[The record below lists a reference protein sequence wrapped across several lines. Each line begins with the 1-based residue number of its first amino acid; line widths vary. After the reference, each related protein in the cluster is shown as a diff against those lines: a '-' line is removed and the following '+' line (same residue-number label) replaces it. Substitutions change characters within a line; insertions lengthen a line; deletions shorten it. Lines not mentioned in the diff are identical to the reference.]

1 MAEVDDATVAAR
13 TKEILETDEAI
24 KTQYGDGSLTVKT
37 LRKAVAA
44 ALNAEESAIKKV
56 VKSTLLAYMDEQE
69 AQEEEDEPA
78 AEEEEAEPAP
88 KKEKKK
94 KAKRTDR
101 LTDKAALDAKLKEDN
116 WQITEKPR
124 PTKEGGAKPSRHV
137 DKYYK
142 KPGESKQYRSLL
154 EIARA
159 HYPEFLTG
167 EPPAKKEKPV
177 KEKKERAPRSS
188 SSAKPEKKLEL
199 GKITKAGKGA
209 ASKAPPKRKVEPP
222 PPPPAKKPKP
232 PPPEQVVNSAWAS
245 VPERVI
251 AADKVL
257 PKLVTEKNWDEIK
270 KMLKMLGRMD
280 VDVTAL
286 TSCGIGR
293 TVNKL
298 KKAESEDVQTL
309 AKALVKKWK
318 DLVAAQEPFFTG
330 VLVVDGVY

>member
-1 MAEVDDATVAAR
+1 MAEIDDATVAAR

-44 ALNAEESAIKKV
+44 ALGAEESSIKKV

-69 AQEEEDEPA
+69 PQEEEEEPA
-78 AEEEEAEPAP
+78 ADEEEAEPAP

-167 EPPAKKEKPV
+167 EPPAKKEKPQ
-177 KEKKERAPRSS
+177 KEKKERAPRSAAS
-188 SSAKPEKKLEL
+188 KPEKKLEL

-209 ASKAPPKRKVEPP
+209 ASKAPPKRKERPP
-222 PPPPAKKPKP
+222 TPPPAKKPKP

-257 PKLVTEKNWDEIK
+257 PKLVNDKNWDEIK
-270 KMLKMLGRMD
+270 KMLKMLGRD
-280 VDVTAL
+280 LGVP
-286 TSCGIGR
+286 SCCGGFTPFKR
-293 TVNKL
+293 
-298 KKAESEDVQTL
+298 
-309 AKALVKKWK
+309 
-318 DLVAAQEPFFTG
+318 LVAISLP
-330 VLVVDGVY
+330 

>member
-44 ALNAEESAIKKV
+44 ALGAEESAIKKV

-69 AQEEEDEPA
+69 PQEEDEEPA

-124 PTKEGGAKPSRHV
+124 PTKEGGGKPSRHV

-167 EPPAKKEKPV
+167 EPPAKKEKPQ
-177 KEKKERAPRSS
+177 KEKKERAPRSAAS
-188 SSAKPEKKLEL
+188 KPEKKLEL

-209 ASKAPPKRKVEPP
+209 ASKAPPKRKERPP
-222 PPPPAKKPKP
+222 TPPPAKKPKP

-270 KMLKMLGRMD
+270 KMLKMLGRD
-280 VDVTAL
+280 LGVPSCCGVF
-286 TSCGIGR
+286 TSLDG
-293 TVNKL
+293 
-298 KKAESEDVQTL
+298 
-309 AKALVKKWK
+309 LV
-318 DLVAAQEPFFTG
+318 PISPP
-330 VLVVDGVY
+330 

>member
-1 MAEVDDATVAAR
+1 MAEIDDATVAAR

-24 KTQYGDGSLTVKT
+24 KTQYADGSLTVKT

-44 ALNAEESAIKKV
+44 ALGAEESSIKKV

-69 AQEEEDEPA
+69 PQEEEEA
-78 AEEEEAEPAP
+78 AAADEEEEAEPAP

-167 EPPAKKEKPV
+167 EPPAKKEKPQ
-177 KEKKERAPRSS
+177 KEKKERAPRSAAS
-188 SSAKPEKKLEL
+188 KPEKKLEL

-209 ASKAPPKRKVEPP
+209 ASKAPPKRKERPP
-222 PPPPAKKPKP
+222 TPPPAKKPKP

-257 PKLVTEKNWDEIK
+257 PKLVNDKNWDEIK
-270 KMLKMLGRMD
+270 KMLKMLGRARG
-280 VDVTAL
+280 VP
-286 TSCGIGR
+286 SCGGAFTSFKR
-293 TVNKL
+293 
-298 KKAESEDVQTL
+298 
-309 AKALVKKWK
+309 
-318 DLVAAQEPFFTG
+318 LVAISLP
-330 VLVVDGVY
+330 

>member
-13 TKEILETDEAI
+13 TKDILETDENI

-199 GKITKAGKGA
+199 GKITKAARARPRRRPQNGK
-209 ASKAPPKRKVEPP
+209 SSRPRRLLRRSPSRRP
-222 PPPPAKKPKP
+222 
-232 PPPEQVVNSAWAS
+232 QNRS
-245 VPERVI
+245 
-251 AADKVL
+251 
-257 PKLVTEKNWDEIK
+257 
-270 KMLKMLGRMD
+270 
-280 VDVTAL
+280 
-286 TSCGIGR
+286 
-293 TVNKL
+293 
-298 KKAESEDVQTL
+298 
-309 AKALVKKWK
+309 
-318 DLVAAQEPFFTG
+318 
-330 VLVVDGVY
+330 

>member
-1 MAEVDDATVAAR
+1 MAEIDDATVAAR

-44 ALNAEESAIKKV
+44 ALGAEESSIKKV

-69 AQEEEDEPA
+69 PQEDEEPA
-78 AEEEEAEPAP
+78 ADEEEEAPEAP

-167 EPPAKKEKPV
+167 EPPAKKEKPQ
-177 KEKKERAPRSS
+177 KEKKERAPRSAAS
-188 SSAKPEKKLEL
+188 KPEKKLEL

-209 ASKAPPKRKVEPP
+209 ASKAPPKRKERPP
-222 PPPPAKKPKP
+222 TPPPAKKPKP

-257 PKLVTEKNWDEIK
+257 PKLVNDKNWDEIK
-270 KMLKMLGRMD
+270 KMLKMLGRD
-280 VDVTAL
+280 LGVPSCCGGF
-286 TSCGIGR
+286 TSFDG
-293 TVNKL
+293 
-298 KKAESEDVQTL
+298 
-309 AKALVKKWK
+309 
-318 DLVAAQEPFFTG
+318 LVAISLP
-330 VLVVDGVY
+330 

>member
-1 MAEVDDATVAAR
+1 MAEIDDATVAAR

-24 KTQYGDGSLTVKT
+24 KKQYGDGSLTVKT

-69 AQEEEDEPA
+69 PQEEEDEPA
-78 AEEEEAEPAP
+78 AEEEEVNEPAP

-116 WQITEKPR
+116 WEIKEKPR

-167 EPPAKKEKPV
+167 EPPAKKEKPQ
-177 KEKKERAPRSS
+177 KEKKERAPRSA
-188 SSAKPEKKLEL
+188 SAKPEKKLEL

-209 ASKAPPKRKVEPP
+209 ASKAPPKRKVELP

-257 PKLVTEKNWDEIK
+257 PKLVNEKNWDEIK
-270 KMLKMLGRMD
+270 KMLKMLGRD
-280 VDVTAL
+280 LGVPSCCGGF
-286 TSCGIGR
+286 TSLDG
-293 TVNKL
+293 
-298 KKAESEDVQTL
+298 
-309 AKALVKKWK
+309 
-318 DLVAAQEPFFTG
+318 LVAISPP
-330 VLVVDGVY
+330 

>member
-1 MAEVDDATVAAR
+1 MAEIDDATVAAR

-69 AQEEEDEPA
+69 PQEEDEPA
-78 AEEEEAEPAP
+78 ADEEEEAEPAP

-167 EPPAKKEKPV
+167 EPPAKKEKPQ
-177 KEKKERAPRSS
+177 KGKKERAPRS

-209 ASKAPPKRKVEPP
+209 ASKAPPKRKERPP
-222 PPPPAKKPKP
+222 TPPPAKKPKP

-270 KMLKMLGRMD
+270 KMLKMLGRD
-280 VDVTAL
+280 LGVPSCCGGF
-286 TSCGIGR
+286 TSLIR
-293 TVNKL
+293 
-298 KKAESEDVQTL
+298 
-309 AKALVKKWK
+309 
-318 DLVAAQEPFFTG
+318 LVAISLP
-330 VLVVDGVY
+330 

>member
-44 ALNAEESAIKKV
+44 ALGAEESAIKKV

-69 AQEEEDEPA
+69 PQEEEEAAP
-78 AEEEEAEPAP
+78 AEEEEVNEEPAP

-116 WQITEKPR
+116 WEIKEKPR

-167 EPPAKKEKPV
+167 EPPAKKEKPQ
-177 KEKKERAPRSS
+177 KEKKERAPRSA
-188 SSAKPEKKLEL
+188 SAKPEKKIEL

-222 PPPPAKKPKP
+222 APPPAKKPKP

-257 PKLVTEKNWDEIK
+257 PKLVQEKNWDEIK
-270 KMLKMLGRMD
+270 KMLKMLGRD
-280 VDVTAL
+280 LGVPRC
-286 TSCGIGR
+286 CGAITPSTR
-293 TVNKL
+293 
-298 KKAESEDVQTL
+298 
-309 AKALVKKWK
+309 LVSIS
-318 DLVAAQEPFFTG
+318 Q
-330 VLVVDGVY
+330 